1 MLPHRSLQK
10 AEAASN
16 LFQGSATIKQVPK
29 PRRLGLEREG
39 AGRGL
44 GPQQARWEPSDHAAA
59 ARMIRFIG
67 SRLYPMGVDNAEGH
81 L

>member
-44 GPQQARWEPSDHAAA
+44 GPQQARWEQERPRSGGQDDPVHWQPIISDG
-59 ARMIRFIG
+59 R
-67 SRLYPMGVDNAEGH
+67 
-81 L
+81 